1 MKKTLV
7 VIPFSCL
14 ALAAAQPAGPGSGPE
29 AAREQL
35 AALKVAD
42 GLEVTLFASEP
53 MIVNPPNMDVDSRG
67 RVWATEG
74 ANYRVWQKWGKL
86 RPEGD
91 RILVLE
97 DTDKDGVADKQT
109 VFYQGNDVN
118 TALGIC
124 KLGNKVIV
132 SSSPNILV
140 FTDENGDDVSDK
152 KEILFTGISGV
163 D

>member
-1 MKKTLV
+1 M
-7 VIPFSCL
+7 
-14 ALAAAQPAGPGSGPE
+14 AAYAYSAINAEGIASGGEVHAPDFE

-97 DTDKDGVADKQT
+97 DTDKDGVAEG
-109 VFYQGNDVN
+109 VPSV
-118 TALGIC
+118 
-124 KLGNKVIV
+124 V
-132 SSSPNILV
+132 SEAVDWAPQHWKAIS
-140 FTDENGDDVSDK
+140 DDVLVPSPK
-152 KEILFTGISGV
+152 KRTPRMSAPSVTPVAAKMSCLPGARSSAS
-163 D
+163 